1 MYFLNQNKNSDTNT
15 VRYKKRKI
23 LDVDFNSKESTLW
36 GKLKIEIVIDMPSDR
51 DAKALTFVL
60 DQI

>member
-1 MYFLNQNKNSDTNT
+1 M
-15 VRYKKRKI
+15 

-36 GKLKIEIVIDMPSDR
+36 GKLKIEIVIDMPSNR